1 MNQKLKTVLVHILLW
16 IVIICLPFY
25 FTSKTLIDFHP
36 AKDYHALVHFGI
48 SNILLI
54 LVFYLNYFYLIPKLL
69 FKKKYILYFVICIF
83 LFFFLFQSPR
93 WITDLF
99 NQRPPLMK
107 PDENAVKMFPMLF
120 SNSILMYISVFVS
133 SIALRINKRLQQ
145 IESYKYNTQ
154 LNNLRAQINPHF
166 LFNTLN
172 SIYSVTIKKAPE
184 AADMVQ
190 KLAEMMRFTLKES
203 QSDYVSLSKEIE
215 YVQNYIE
222 LQKMRFDENVKISF
236 QITGDMKQY
245 RIAPLILIPFVEN
258 AFKYGVN
265 SEEDSLINIQITL
278 EQNNL
283 SVLVHNN
290 KVFLENSMV
299 EKNGVGIE
307 NTLKRLDL
315 IYPHQHQCFIKETE
329 KDFTVNLQITLS

>member
-1 MNQKLKTVLVHILLW
+1 M
-16 IVIICLPFY
+16 
-25 FTSKTLIDFHP
+25 
-36 AKDYHALVHFGI
+36 
-48 SNILLI
+48 
-54 LVFYLNYFYLIPKLL
+54 
-69 FKKKYILYFVICIF
+69 
-83 LFFFLFQSPR
+83 

-99 NQRPPLMK
+99 TPRRPMMR

-133 SIALRINKRLQQ
+133 SIALRMNSRLQQ
-145 IESYKYNTQ
+145 IENFKYNTQ
-154 LNNLRAQINPHF
+154 LNNLRTQINPHF

-184 AADMVQ
+184 AADMVE

-203 QSDYVSLSKEIE
+203 QSDYVPLSKEIE

-222 LQKMRFDENVKISF
+222 LQKMRFDENVKITF
-236 QITGDMKQY
+236 QVTGDMKQF
-245 RIAPLILIPFVEN
+245 RIAPLILIPFIEN

-265 SEEDSLINIQITL
+265 SEEDSLINIQIAI
-278 EQNNL
+278 EQSNL

-315 IYPHQHQCFIKETE
+315 IYPHQHQCVIKETD
-329 KDFTVNLQITLS
+329 KDFTVTLQITLS

>member
-1 MNQKLKTVLVHILLW
+1 M
-16 IVIICLPFY
+16 
-25 FTSKTLIDFHP
+25 
-36 AKDYHALVHFGI
+36 
-48 SNILLI
+48 
-54 LVFYLNYFYLIPKLL
+54 
-69 FKKKYILYFVICIF
+69 
-83 LFFFLFQSPR
+83 

-99 NQRPPLMK
+99 TPRRPMMR
-107 PDENAVKMFPMLF
+107 PDENAIKMFPMLF

-133 SIALRINKRLQQ
+133 SIALRMNSRLQQ
-145 IESYKYNTQ
+145 IEKFKYNTQ

-184 AADMVQ
+184 AADMVE

-203 QSDYVSLSKEIE
+203 QSDYVPLSKEIE

-222 LQKMRFDENVKISF
+222 LQKMRFDENVKITF
-236 QITGDMKQY
+236 QVTGDMKQF
-245 RIAPLILIPFVEN
+245 RIAPLILIPFIEN

-265 SEEDSLINIQITL
+265 SEEDSLINIQIVL
-278 EQNNL
+278 EQSSL

-315 IYPHQHQCFIKETE
+315 IYPHQHQCVIKETD
-329 KDFTVNLQITLS
+329 KDFTVTLQITLS

>member
-1 MNQKLKTVLVHILLW
+1 MNQKMKTVLVHILLW
-16 IVIICLPFY
+16 IVLIFLPFY

-36 AKDYHALVHFGI
+36 AKDYHALIHFGI

-54 LVFYLNYFYLIPKLL
+54 IVFYVNYFFLIPKLL
-69 FKKKYILYFVICIF
+69 FQKKYVLYFLICIF
-83 LFFFLFQSPR
+83 LFFFLFESPR

-99 NQRPPLMK
+99 TPRRVMMK
-107 PDENAVKMFPMLF
+107 PDENAMKMFPMLF
-120 SNSILMYISVFVS
+120 SNSILMFISVFVS
-133 SIALRINKRLQQ
+133 SIALRMNNRLKQ
-145 IESYKYNTQ
+145 IENFKYNTQ
-154 LNNLRAQINPHF
+154 LNNLKAQINPHF

-184 AADMVQ
+184 AADMVE

-203 QSDYVSLSKEIE
+203 QSDFVSLQNEIT

-222 LQKMRFDENVKISF
+222 LQKIRLDENVMIRF
-236 QITGDMKQY
+236 HVEGDLNPH
-245 RIAPLILIPFVEN
+245 RIAPLLLIPFVEN

-265 SEEDSLINIQITL
+265 SEENSMIDIQITV
-278 EQNNL
+278 QKN
-283 SVLVHNN
+283 VLKVFIQNN
-290 KVFLENSMV
+290 KVNLDHSMI

-315 IYPHQHQCFIKETE
+315 IYPHQHQCAISETANA
-329 KDFTVNLQITLS
+329 FTVNLTITLS